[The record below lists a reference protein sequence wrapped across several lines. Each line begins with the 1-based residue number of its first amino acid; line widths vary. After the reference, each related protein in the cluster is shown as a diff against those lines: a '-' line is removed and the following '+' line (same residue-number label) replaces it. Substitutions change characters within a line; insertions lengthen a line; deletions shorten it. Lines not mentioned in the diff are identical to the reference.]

1 MIKEVSL
8 QDNSKNT
15 KVEYDKS
22 KRNKHYESKWIG
34 TRQFLEK
41 KQSKQGFWNS
51 ILSNEN
57 FVAKSPMAFN
67 EIIW

>member
-22 KRNKHYESKWIG
+22 KRNKHMNTNEQELDKFWRRNNQNKAFEIP
-34 TRQFLEK
+34 QFQMK
-41 KQSKQGFWNS
+41 
-51 ILSNEN
+51 ILLQKTQWLSM
-57 FVAKSPMAFN
+57 K
-67 EIIW
+67 

>member
-22 KRNKHYESKWIG
+22 KRNKHMN
-34 TRQFLEK
+34 T
-41 KQSKQGFWNS
+41 
-51 ILSNEN
+51 NE
-57 FVAKSPMAFN
+57 
-67 EIIW
+67 